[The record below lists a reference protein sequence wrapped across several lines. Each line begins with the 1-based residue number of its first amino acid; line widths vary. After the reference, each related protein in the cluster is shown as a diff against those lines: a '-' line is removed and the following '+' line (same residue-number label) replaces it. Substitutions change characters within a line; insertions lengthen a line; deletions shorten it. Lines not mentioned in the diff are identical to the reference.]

1 MEAGEFDYDFILED
15 EFDAISLD
23 KKQSLDE
30 ILSGKYPAKNHAR
43 KVAQELGVDKGIIYL
58 VGEQERRFP
67 DSDQGPKFRQHR
79 YFYYLSGADY
89 AGCTVTYDIGTD
101 TLVLWI
107 PYTEPKKSHW
117 FGSTPSTAQ
126 AARLYDADQVHYISD
141 LAGYITS
148 LPAASTVYALHPDQR
163 PPQLVQHQSFRARS
177 SDGPRIDTTA
187 LKPAMNR
194 AREVKDRYEIALV
207 RRANNISSAAH
218 RRVAQSLRR
227 MNNES
232 QLQAV
237 FEAVCTSRD
246 AHNQAYPVIA
256 GAGANGATL
265 HYGANNAPLKG
276 NATIV
281 LDAGCEY
288 RCYASDI
295 TRTLPISGSFSPR
308 AAAINDVVARMQN
321 ECIALMKPGKL
332 YYEIH
337 QHAGHVAVDGLLKL
351 GILRGTREELI
362 AAGTVSAFF
371 THGLGH
377 HVGLE
382 VHDVDGDVPLLKSGA
397 AESVVRAFKRGK
409 RTMVT
414 PENLLAMNSLSAAAA
429 TAAEKQRTVLRAG
442 MILTIEP
449 GLYFNREYLEGFF
462 RNDPVHS
469 RLIEWDVVERYYPV
483 GGSRTEDCIL
493 VTENGYEN
501 LTTAPKG
508 QELLD
513 VINGRDGS
521 KPRN

>member
-1 MEAGEFDYDFILED
+1 MSAAEFDYEFILED
-15 EFDAISLD
+15 EFDAISLG
-23 KKQSLDE
+23 KKRSDDE

-43 KVAQELGVDKGIIYL
+43 KVAHELGVDKGIVYL
-58 VGEQERRFP
+58 VGEPERLFP
-67 DSDQGPKFRQHR
+67 DSDQGPKFRQQR
-79 YFYYLSGADY
+79 YFYYLSGVDY
-89 AGCTVTYDIGTD
+89 AGCTVTYDIAHD
-101 TLVLWI
+101 NLVLWI

-126 AARLYDADQVHYISD
+126 AARLYDADQVHYASD

-148 LPAASTVYALHPDQR
+148 LPAAATVYALHPDQR
-163 PPQLVQHQSFRARS
+163 PPQLVQHQSFRSRS
-177 SDGPRIDTTA
+177 SDGPKIDTTA

-194 AREVKDRYEIALV
+194 AREVKDSYEIALI
-207 RRANNISSAAH
+207 RRANDISSAAH
-218 RRVAQSLRR
+218 RRVAQALLR
-227 MNNES
+227 MTNES

-246 AHNQAYPVIA
+246 AHSQAYPVIA
-256 GAGANGATL
+256 GAGPNGATL

-276 NATIV
+276 SANIV

-288 RCYASDI
+288 RCYASDV

-308 AAAINDVVARMQN
+308 AAAISDIVTRMQN
-321 ECIALMKPGKL
+321 ECIALMRPGKFF
-332 YYEIH
+332 YEIH

-382 VHDVDGDVPLLKSGA
+382 VHDVVGDAPLLMSA
-397 AESVVRAFKRGK
+397 ASETVGGVLRRGK
-409 RTMVT
+409 RTMMT
-414 PENLLAMNSLSAAAA
+414 PKKLLAMNRISQA

-462 RNDPVHS
+462 REDPVHS
-469 RLIEWDVVERYYPV
+469 KLIEWDVVERYYPV

-493 VTENGYEN
+493 VTESGHEN
-501 LTTAPKG
+501 LTTAPKE

-513 VINGRDGS
+513 VINGRHGS
-521 KPRN
+521 KPRK

>member
-1 MEAGEFDYDFILED
+1 MAAAEFDYEFVLED

-23 KKQSLDE
+23 KKKSVDE

-43 KVAQELGVDKGIIYL
+43 KVAHELGVDEGIIYL
-58 VGEQERRFP
+58 VGEPERRFP
-67 DSDQGPKFRQHR
+67 DSDQGPKFRQQR
-79 YFYYLSGADY
+79 YFYYLSGVDY
-89 AGCTVTYDIGTD
+89 AGCTVTYDIGLD

-126 AARLYDADQVHYISD
+126 AARLYDADQVHYASD
-141 LAGYITS
+141 LAHYLTS
-148 LPAASTVYALHPDQR
+148 LPSAATVYVLHPDQR
-163 PPQLVQHQSFRARS
+163 PPPLVQHQSFRARS

-187 LKPAMNR
+187 LRPAMNR
-194 AREVKDRYEIALV
+194 AREVKDQYEIALV
-207 RRANNISSAAH
+207 RRANDISSAAH
-218 RRVAQSLRR
+218 RRVAHALLRMR
-227 MNNES
+227 NES

-237 FEAVCTSRD
+237 FEAVCTARD
-246 AHNQAYPVIA
+246 AHSQAYPVIA
-256 GAGANGATL
+256 GAGPNGATL

-276 NATIV
+276 HATIV

-308 AAAINDVVARMQN
+308 AAAINDVVARMQT
-321 ECIALMKPGKL
+321 ECIELMKPGKF

-337 QHAGHVAVDGLLKL
+337 NHAGHVAVDGLLKL

-362 AAGTVSAFF
+362 AAGTISAFF

-382 VHDVDGDVPLLKSGA
+382 VHDVVGDAPLLMPAA
-397 AESVVRAFKRGK
+397 AETVGSFRRGK
-409 RTMVT
+409 RTMMT
-414 PENLLAMNSLSAAAA
+414 PEKLAAMNRFSKA

-449 GLYFNREYLEGFF
+449 GLYFNRAYLEGFF
-462 RNDPVHS
+462 REDPVHS
-469 RLIEWDVVERYYPV
+469 KLIEWDVVERYYPV
-483 GGSRTEDCIL
+483 GGCRTEDCIL
-493 VTENGYEN
+493 VTESGYEN

-513 VINGRDGS
+513 VINGRERS
-521 KPRN
+521 KPRE

>member
-117 FGSTPSTAQ
+117 FGSTPSTAK

-207 RRANNISSAAH
+207 RRANDISSAAH

-276 NATIV
+276 DATI
-281 LDAGCEY
+281 
-288 RCYASDI
+288 
-295 TRTLPISGSFSPR
+295 
-308 AAAINDVVARMQN
+308 
-321 ECIALMKPGKL
+321 
-332 YYEIH
+332 
-337 QHAGHVAVDGLLKL
+337 HAGHVAVDGLLKL

-382 VHDVDGDVPLLKSGA
+382 VHDVDGDVPLLMSGA

-414 PENLLAMNSLSAAAA
+414 PENLLAMNSLSA